1 MLPHERASIDER
13 TPAMPDSGPHLPL
26 ALLHLRQL
34 RAVLLDRSRS
44 VPKCFPAFPL
54 SQPGCHMPPTPTQ
67 DFFGADSLTSKFSFA
82 RSEHGLRDGSGIPQP
97 DTRKRAPILAF

>member
-1 MLPHERASIDER
+1 MLPHERAQTLRR
-13 TPAMPDSGPHLPL
+13 TAQNVVHPADLPL
-26 ALLHLRQL
+26 AMAHLSRLL
-34 RAVLLDRSRS
+34 AVLLDRSRS
-44 VPKCFPAFPL
+44 VPSYFSAFPL

-67 DFFGADSLTSKFSFA
+67 RFFGVDSLTSKFSFA

>member
-1 MLPHERASIDER
+1 MLPHERASIDLTCIAMLVNR
-13 TPAMPDSGPHLPL
+13 QVLTLAMPHLS
-26 ALLHLRQL
+26 QL

-67 DFFGADSLTSKFSFA
+67 RFFGADASGGLLLSAGWEPHTPEAVQPAVFA
-82 RSEHGLRDGSGIPQP
+82 SRWRDHP
-97 DTRKRAPILAF
+97 R

>member
-1 MLPHERASIDER
+1 MLPHERASIEER
-13 TPAMPDSGPHLPL
+13 TAAMPDNPEVLTPALPHLRWP
-26 ALLHLRQL
+26 H
-34 RAVLLDRSRS
+34 AVLLDRSRS
-44 VPKCFPAFPL
+44 APSYFSAFPL